1 MTTIEKKV
9 YESINSIIEEKSLKL
24 YDVIYKKEG
33 REYYLKIF
41 LEKPS
46 GKVDLDEC
54 EKISRILSD
63 YLDEKD
69 LIKEQYFLEVSSSGL
84 EKHIRLEEHY
94 KEAINKEIEIS
105 LYMAIEGNKNIK
117 GILNSFDE
125 EAIVVDDVKI
135 ERKNISSINRTFDW
149 NKIMEEEN

>member
-9 YESINSIIEEKSLKL
+9 YESINSIIEEQSLKL

-105 LYMAIEGNKNIK
+105 L
-117 GILNSFDE
+117 
-125 EAIVVDDVKI
+125 
-135 ERKNISSINRTFDW
+135 
-149 NKIMEEEN
+149 